1 MCLCSCQFIIL
12 LQKCAMNN
20 IFLINSNLQNKA
32 KNGRHG
38 PLEVSAPASRLG
50 ARAAAAVRRG
60 GGRGDVRPGGA
71 LRRGARRG
79 GAAGVAHT
87 LGGDAQ
93 VSYPATR
100 EGVIIEKFGLFLNVG
115 QDSLPFL

>member
-1 MCLCSCQFIIL
+1 
-12 LQKCAMNN
+12 MNN
-20 IFLINSNLQNKA
+20 LFLIKSNLQNKT
-32 KNGRHG
+32 KNGRDG
-38 PLEVSAPASRLG
+38 PVEVSSPASRLG

-60 GGRGDVRPGGA
+60 GGRGHVRPGGA

-93 VSYPATR
+93 VSCPGT
-100 EGVIIEKFGLFLNVG
+100 N
-115 QDSLPFL
+115 

>member
-1 MCLCSCQFIIL
+1 
-12 LQKCAMNN
+12 MNN

-50 ARAAAAVRRG
+50 TGAAAAVRRG